1 MNTVDSLLQEVIN
14 LGSHISADKLIFC
27 YGKRLVEPIFVNI
40 DTAIHSTNREM
51 RLSGIVRLLL
61 NTCYG
66 ADTEMGAPLASATL
80 NLLVRDW
87 ASFNFKQT
95 EHLHTLCGATLMACI
110 YAHYEEGQWS
120 ICSNYLNLA
129 ATEFPFVKKLTQ
141 YWEASGLVARMMIG
155 SNLITEAKNILELIP
170 ASESSKDLHVNL
182 AKKDLLSF
190 ESKRFEL
197 NERILTEDQ
206 ARIIWEQA
214 FTDNLTTLRALSNNV
229 RESKEQVI
237 PFGIAELE
245 PLQYQLVN
253 MRSLARSVLPFEQKY
268 AQLAADNQRWRE
280 TLFSLLNPKYDT
292 NRVTKEWVSR
302 VLDRASYYHA
312 TPKADKKAAEACLR
326 DLTVACC
333 WSRNCNDWHRV
344 WLTDW
349 SRILILERMG
359 LNKQCIEV
367 IKSLTASINERHI
380 VADQPQIRSNIANY
394 LPGIA
399 GKMCKM
405 HDKVD
410 DPLTLFD
417 TCELRKARSLLA
429 SSTCMELN
437 LTKPIEPEAL
447 GARTHY
453 ISYTV
458 LYHEDR
464 IQACLYTSNGK
475 IISQRIKISVKTI
488 IKFAKRLDPAD
499 WDKLWFGDQRTPQQA
514 LAPLMHPLEAA
525 LESGHINSG
534 DHICVAADDPINLI
548 PLQYLMVAGNVAV
561 MYVSISR
568 VLSFSDAKM
577 LACSKESKPLKAMS
591 IFVSST
597 SKNDTQ
603 RHKDFDNI
611 VQRLTQ
617 ILPRSNYIAEKI
629 MTADKIMDAMQTHS
643 VIHLY
648 THGMFS
654 EGENPYIHSGLVV
667 SDGNGPPI
675 LDGDQNCLLTPKLLL
690 DRKLKLCGSHITL
703 SACVSGLGLEGKGG
717 DALGLE
723 MALRLCGVSSI
734 LATHWKVKWS
744 DASMFSEE
752 FYRNWLVNGL
762 SRGEAWRQTILT
774 LMNQEDSS
782 SRAEEWCAFSLFGD
796 WQ

>member
-253 MRSLARSVLPFEQKY
+253 MRSLS
-268 AQLAADNQRWRE
+268 
-280 TLFSLLNPKYDT
+280 
-292 NRVTKEWVSR
+292 
-302 VLDRASYYHA
+302 
-312 TPKADKKAAEACLR
+312 
-326 DLTVACC
+326 
-333 WSRNCNDWHRV
+333 
-344 WLTDW
+344 
-349 SRILILERMG
+349 
-359 LNKQCIEV
+359 
-367 IKSLTASINERHI
+367 
-380 VADQPQIRSNIANY
+380 
-394 LPGIA
+394 
-399 GKMCKM
+399 
-405 HDKVD
+405 
-410 DPLTLFD
+410 
-417 TCELRKARSLLA
+417 
-429 SSTCMELN
+429 
-437 LTKPIEPEAL
+437 
-447 GARTHY
+447 
-453 ISYTV
+453 
-458 LYHEDR
+458 
-464 IQACLYTSNGK
+464 
-475 IISQRIKISVKTI
+475 
-488 IKFAKRLDPAD
+488 
-499 WDKLWFGDQRTPQQA
+499 
-514 LAPLMHPLEAA
+514 
-525 LESGHINSG
+525 
-534 DHICVAADDPINLI
+534 
-548 PLQYLMVAGNVAV
+548 
-561 MYVSISR
+561 
-568 VLSFSDAKM
+568 
-577 LACSKESKPLKAMS
+577 
-591 IFVSST
+591 
-597 SKNDTQ
+597 
-603 RHKDFDNI
+603 
-611 VQRLTQ
+611 
-617 ILPRSNYIAEKI
+617 
-629 MTADKIMDAMQTHS
+629 
-643 VIHLY
+643 
-648 THGMFS
+648 
-654 EGENPYIHSGLVV
+654 
-667 SDGNGPPI
+667 
-675 LDGDQNCLLTPKLLL
+675 
-690 DRKLKLCGSHITL
+690 
-703 SACVSGLGLEGKGG
+703 
-717 DALGLE
+717 
-723 MALRLCGVSSI
+723 
-734 LATHWKVKWS
+734 
-744 DASMFSEE
+744 
-752 FYRNWLVNGL
+752 
-762 SRGEAWRQTILT
+762 
-774 LMNQEDSS
+774 
-782 SRAEEWCAFSLFGD
+782 
-796 WQ
+796 